1 MSEDRARM
9 DGIKR
14 ATVNFQVRC
23 FAITITHSRTRVQLA
38 AGTFSHLLSSTIPKL
53 IFPPDAEGVPL
64 DLSEP
69 SLKSLEKL
77 MLAQAQECSWQMA
90 KLSEGY

>member
-23 FAITITHSRTRVQLA
+23 FAITITCFYSLTYACPVSSGDIL
-38 AGTFSHLLSSTIPKL
+38 TSTIVDDTE
-53 IFPPDAEGVPL
+53 IDISA
-64 DLSEP
+64 
-69 SLKSLEKL
+69 
-77 MLAQAQECSWQMA
+77 
-90 KLSEGY
+90 